1 MEYCRM
7 KERGIMRLIRSIST
21 AIILIF
27 IILPA
32 LNALPDLVREE
43 PVFSDFR
50 VDPYLRSILLD
61 SSHDDEI
68 RVIARFRDDPIDLDI
83 KWAEDNGLEIVM
95 RFTVLPMAVFD
106 GTAIEVNSLSLYE
119 RTIWIEYD
127 GEMELLMEESTTT
140 INATVAWNSWISG
153 ARTIFPQATG
163 EGVTVAV
170 VDTGIDAGHP
180 DLDYGTKT
188 ITNLKSDIPGGPWYE
203 LENSDTSYGH
213 GTHCAGT
220 IAGNGDASAGA
231 RQGVAPDS
239 RLIGLCVGDVAIT
252 LTNTLQG
259 LEWVYENSR
268 PPNSDNIRVV
278 SNSWGG
284 GASEYDPED
293 ATTKICQKLT
303 FENNV
308 LVVFAMGNSGSEQH
322 EGNELTASPTG
333 LIPSNIG
340 VAASERDGSGIAY
353 FSSRGERGKNQTY
366 PDVSAPGVKIW
377 SAHARATVISAMA
390 VLNGNPNPYYL
401 AISGTSMAT
410 PHISGLAALMYQVAP
425 SLTISDRWEDYSG
438 DDPGTW
444 YSDPFNRIHEIEWIM
459 EQSANYISPD
469 GVPLTDTDNDN
480 GVPEPE
486 DIGETEVGWDG
497 RTIDWAQGYGL
508 VDAEKCVGISLTLE
522 RLRVTNP
529 GKRFDVA
536 DAMEVYFGREVFI
549 VDDLKELHTDR
560 LHTSWRGE
568 FARYAQ
574 NQDGPLLVQN
584 QSRLVWVP
592 EGATEIHI
600 TLEYTPIELR
610 DMQYADITFNID
622 FGNDG
627 TVDYEHRPL
636 GSRTS
641 GTKEATIEVD
651 PSHTDMYWAV
661 GIYGSGF
668 KVLRPIKEWEF
679 PELRVPYAV
688 GVEMSLV
695 LNTQVSL
702 VITPP
707 RQNSMVSS
715 WVEGMASESY
725 TGGVI
730 ELHGSKYDLDRVIPF
745 EKGSW
750 ADEDEGPDLRWLF
763 LVMAIMAAVGGGYYL
778 LRRKGSR

>member
-1 MEYCRM
+1 MRPMEYCRM

-32 LNALPDLVREE
+32 LNALPELIKEG
-43 PVFSDFR
+43 PVFSDLR

-61 SSHDDEI
+61 SSRDDEI
-68 RVIARFRDDPIDLDI
+68 RVIARFRDDPIDRDI

-153 ARTIFPQATG
+153 ARTTFPQATG

-188 ITNLKSDIPGGPWYE
+188 ITNLKSNIPGGPWYE

-353 FSSRGERGKNQTY
+353 FSSRGERGKNQTS
-366 PDVSAPGVKIW
+366 PDVTAPGV
-377 SAHARATVISAMA
+377 
-390 VLNGNPNPYYL
+390 
-401 AISGTSMAT
+401 
-410 PHISGLAALMYQVAP
+410 
-425 SLTISDRWEDYSG
+425 
-438 DDPGTW
+438 
-444 YSDPFNRIHEIEWIM
+444 
-459 EQSANYISPD
+459 
-469 GVPLTDTDNDN
+469 
-480 GVPEPE
+480 
-486 DIGETEVGWDG
+486 
-497 RTIDWAQGYGL
+497 
-508 VDAEKCVGISLTLE
+508 
-522 RLRVTNP
+522 
-529 GKRFDVA
+529 
-536 DAMEVYFGREVFI
+536 
-549 VDDLKELHTDR
+549 
-560 LHTSWRGE
+560 
-568 FARYAQ
+568 
-574 NQDGPLLVQN
+574 
-584 QSRLVWVP
+584 
-592 EGATEIHI
+592 
-600 TLEYTPIELR
+600 
-610 DMQYADITFNID
+610 
-622 FGNDG
+622 
-627 TVDYEHRPL
+627 
-636 GSRTS
+636 
-641 GTKEATIEVD
+641 
-651 PSHTDMYWAV
+651 
-661 GIYGSGF
+661 
-668 KVLRPIKEWEF
+668 
-679 PELRVPYAV
+679 
-688 GVEMSLV
+688 
-695 LNTQVSL
+695 
-702 VITPP
+702 
-707 RQNSMVSS
+707 
-715 WVEGMASESY
+715 
-725 TGGVI
+725 
-730 ELHGSKYDLDRVIPF
+730 
-745 EKGSW
+745 
-750 ADEDEGPDLRWLF
+750 
-763 LVMAIMAAVGGGYYL
+763 
-778 LRRKGSR
+778 